1 MAKTTPDV
9 LIIGAGPA
17 GLTAAAEGIR
27 HGLTIRIIDQN
38 ESRSIYS
45 KALVVHSR
53 SLEIFQDMGFAA
65 NVVNSGQK
73 FHALNIHTGNRNV
86 SRIVFDELNW
96 KDADFPYWL
105 SIPQSETERCMEDHL
120 NELGG
125 VVERNT
131 ELVNLEQFS
140 DHVRVTLKHEKDY
153 IETVDVPWVV
163 GCDGAR
169 SLTRK
174 LLGLE
179 LQGQADDEVFIL
191 GDVEFGWD
199 LPEDEGHNTLSP
211 DGIVLIV
218 PLPEKRRYRLIF
230 HMPELSVKDEP
241 EITLEFLQKL
251 VNQRTDFNAQLSN
264 LTWASTFSSKHF
276 VVSEHRQG
284 RVFMAGDAAHI
295 HSPVGGQGLNSGIQD
310 VYNLMWKLA
319 LYHHGQAL
327 PELLDSYTVERHKT
341 AQDLITRVG
350 TATKIVTLKNSLA
363 QQFRNQ
369 LASILLNTDRMRNRM
384 GRDVAML
391 DIEYENSPLVAQ
403 DLLSG
408 GTVEHILNRFKRTL
422 NHNEYDFDKGP
433 SAGMRAP
440 NIKIA
445 ASDKTQPASLHD
457 LFRGTHYAL
466 MIFSGVTDSPN
477 INALLEIGTTMRSQY
492 QASIQTYIV
501 TSDPPSDLEGNKHL
515 VLDVDKSIHHL
526 YAAWKS
532 CLYLIRPDKYIAY
545 RSQSINQNQ
554 LTTYLDRILV
564 HNIVN

>member
-1 MAKTTPDV
+1 MVKRTPDV

-17 GLTAAAEGIR
+17 GLTAAVEGIR
-27 HGLTIRIIDQN
+27 HGLAVRIVDQN

-65 NVVNSGQK
+65 NVIGSGQK
-73 FHALNIHTGNRNV
+73 FHALNIHTGNGNV

-105 SIPQSETERCMEDHL
+105 SIPQSETERCMEDYL

-125 VVERNT
+125 AVEWNT

-140 DHVRVTLKHEKDY
+140 DYVRITLKHEKDS

-191 GDVEFGWD
+191 GDVEFDWD
-199 LPEDEGHNTLSP
+199 LPEDEGQNILSR

-218 PLPEKRRYRLIF
+218 PLPEERRYRLIF

-241 EITLEFLQKL
+241 KITLDFLQKL
-251 VNQRTDFNAQLSN
+251 IDQRTDFNTRLSN
-264 LTWASTFSSKHF
+264 LTWTSTFSSKHF

-319 LYHHGQAL
+319 LYHHEQAL

-341 AQDLITRVG
+341 AQDLIVRVG
-350 TATKIVTLKNSLA
+350 AATKIVTLKNSLV
-363 QQFRNQ
+363 QQLRNQ
-369 LASILLNTDRMRNRM
+369 LASMLLNTDRIRNRM

-391 DIEYENSPLVAQ
+391 DIEYEHSSLVTQ
-403 DLLSG
+403 DMLPQS
-408 GTVEHILNRFKRTL
+408 TVENILNRFNIL
-422 NHNEYDFDKGP
+422 NHNGDDFNQGP

-440 NIKIA
+440 NFKITP
-445 ASDKTQPASLHD
+445 SDKTQPTSLHD
-457 LFRGTHYAL
+457 LYRGISYTL
-466 MIFSGVTDSPN
+466 MIFSGLIDSPN
-477 INALLEIGTTMRSQY
+477 INTLLEIGTTIRSQY
-492 QASIQTYIV
+492 QASIQIYIV
-501 TSDPPSDLEGNKHL
+501 TSDPPSDLDDNKHL
-515 VLDVDKSIHHL
+515 VLDTDKSIHHL

-564 HNIVN
+564 HNVAN